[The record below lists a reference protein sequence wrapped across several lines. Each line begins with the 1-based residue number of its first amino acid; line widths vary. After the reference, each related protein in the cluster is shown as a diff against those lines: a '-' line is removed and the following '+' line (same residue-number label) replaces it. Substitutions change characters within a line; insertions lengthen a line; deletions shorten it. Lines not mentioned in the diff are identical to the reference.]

1 MRVVCICLN
10 PAIDISSE
18 TEIIHPISKV
28 RTHSERI
35 EPGGGGVNVARV
47 LCGFDVTP
55 SLVYLS
61 GGGTGRLLDEELQ
74 HLPID
79 THRLVID
86 SVTRVA
92 FTVHQTSNNQEY
104 RFVPEGPLVDIDVQ
118 ARVLEYIAE
127 LKLSK
132 DDIVVASGSLPR
144 GLPDT
149 FYASIANAVEQCQA
163 RFILDTS
170 GAALW
175 ATLNSDASVYLVK
188 PSLNELQ
195 KLAGC
200 KLDEYG
206 ARDFA
211 ESLVSDGHAE
221 HVAVSMGS
229 HGAFLASENSLLRL
243 PAHLVKVQ
251 SAVGAGDSFVGGL
264 VYYLSKGRG
273 IKTAFRFGVAAGAAA
288 VMTPGSQ
295 LCLRADIEKLF
306 QQEMAFEEF

>member
-18 TEIIHPISKV
+18 TDEIHPISKV

-47 LCGFDVTP
+47 LCGFGVSP
-55 SLVYLS
+55 SLLYLS

-74 HLPID
+74 TLPVDLHCLTIKA
-79 THRLVID
+79 
-86 SVTRVA
+86 STRVA
-92 FTVHQTSNNQEY
+92 FTVHQSSNNQEY
-104 RFVPEGPLVDIDVQ
+104 RFVPEGPLVGNDIQ
-118 ARVLEYIAE
+118 AQVLRYIAE
-127 LKLSK
+127 MNLSK

-149 FYASIANAVEQCQA
+149 YYATIAEVVEQFHA

-170 GAALW
+170 GAALS
-175 ATLNSDASVYLVK
+175 ATLNSDARVFLVK

-206 ARDFA
+206 ARDLA

-229 HGAFLASENSLLRL
+229 HGAFLASGNSLLRL

-251 SAVGAGDSFVGGL
+251 SAVGAGDSFVGAL
-264 VYYLSKGRG
+264 VYYLFKGHS

-295 LCLRADIEKLF
+295 LCLHADIEKLF
-306 QQEMAFEEF
+306 QQGMTFEEF